1 MTWGELDLDK
11 ELWTLPGGRTKND
24 EAHEV
29 PLSEQALAVIASLPR
44 IKSDKGYLFTTN
56 GKTHVSRVQP
66 RQGSYRQGDAR
77 HCARGTGPGNRNP
90 PLDVSR
96 FTPNRRQRHG
106 AVRDLTPRYRE
117 GGEPSARA
125 SFAGIVG
132 VYQRHSFS
140 DEKRNA
146 LEAWG
151 KFVVSL
157 IEGRPANVVPL
168 RA

>member
-1 MTWGELDLDK
+1 MD
-11 ELWTLPGGRTKND
+11 
-24 EAHEV
+24 
-29 PLSEQALAVIASLPR
+29 
-44 IKSDKGYLFTTN
+44 F
-56 GKTHVSRVQP
+56 
-66 RQGSYRQGDAR
+66 
-77 HCARGTGPGNRNP
+77 
-90 PLDVSR
+90 SR
-96 FTPNRRQRHG
+96 FAPDRRQRHG
-106 AVRDLTPRYRE
+106 AARYRAPRYRE
-117 GGEPSARA
+117 GGEPQSG